1 VGIKAASFSIQDV
14 IIGDRC
20 AKFYV
25 TSKSDNLRW
34 ALVAVYEAAQDE
46 HKADFLAKLV
56 RICEDE
62 PLPLLVGGDFNIIRR

>member
-1 VGIKAASFSIQDV
+1 
-14 IIGDRC
+14 
-20 AKFYV
+20 
-25 TSKSDNLRW
+25 
-34 ALVAVYEAAQDE
+34 VAVYEAAQDE